1 MADAAALVGINGTEG
16 RVRHVGEA
24 FLEFFG
30 AEAAVLVGIN
40 RIKTAAAVRAAAHAG
55 HGGRILRAQ
64 NQQNGRCRLAY
75 ISDISAGSLQK
86 ARTLLSREVEEGRCI
101 PVVADG
107 LDGVG
112 ACDLVLIAGMGGE
125 EIVRILERGYL
136 PARFVL
142 QPMKNSEKVRRFLI
156 GRGCVITRD
165 YTFEDGKFYDLI
177 AGEFPGAADG
187 APSPAD
193 DYTEWEF
200 RYGRDNLRSPSPAF
214 IKWAREERRKLK
226 EHLLSAMRQE
236 SREELRRKCYDLE
249 VILDAIEGDV

>member
-1 MADAAALVGINGTEG
+1 MDRIETICAHLPEADVFADIGCD
-16 RVRHVGEA
+16 
-24 FLEFFG
+24 
-30 AEAAVLVGIN
+30 
-40 RIKTAAAVRAAAHAG
+40 
-55 HGGRILRAQ
+55 HGYCTQYML
-64 NQQNGRCRLAY
+64 QNGRCRRAY

-86 ARTLLSREVEEGRCI
+86 ARTLLRREVEEGRCI

-107 LDGVG
+107 LDGVK

-136 PARFVL
+136 PAKFVL

-200 RYGRDNLRSPSPAF
+200 RYGRDNLRSPSSAF